1 MPTGSQVISSLA
13 VAGSLTLVIACENRP
28 GPEAEDA
35 SKMSNVSQQSSAE
48 GLVIVGLL
56 AMRKLRQCSENPQTP
71 CAFKYE
77 SPSSGSD

>member
-1 MPTGSQVISSLA
+1 MATVSQALSSLA
-13 VAGSLTLVIACENRP
+13 VAGILSLTTACENRP
-28 GPEAEDA
+28 APEVEDTSKISNA
-35 SKMSNVSQQSSAE
+35 SRQSSAE

-77 SPSSGSD
+77 NPSSGSD

>member
-1 MPTGSQVISSLA
+1 MPIVSQALSSFA
-13 VAGSLTLVIACENRP
+13 VAGILTLITACENRP
-28 GPEAEDA
+28 GTEAEGA
-35 SKMSNVSQQSSAE
+35 SKMSNGSQQSSAE